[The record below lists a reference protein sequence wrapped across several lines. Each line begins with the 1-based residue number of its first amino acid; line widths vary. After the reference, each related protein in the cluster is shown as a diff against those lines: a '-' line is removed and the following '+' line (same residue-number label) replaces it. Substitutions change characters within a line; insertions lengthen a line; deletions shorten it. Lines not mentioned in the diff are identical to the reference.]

1 LKTVAASTRIVE
13 VRLRISDGSRELERL
28 NFEVRLEEFIF
39 KSASRLSVTI
49 LDPPIAT
56 LVANFQSRVL
66 IPTRHYRLGAIACT
80 GRPRQTV
87 LRRFRCPP
95 ARPT

>member
-1 LKTVAASTRIVE
+1 

-28 NFEVRLEEFIF
+28 NFEVRLQEFIF
-39 KSASRLSVTI
+39 KSVSRLSVTI

-66 IPTRHYRLGAIACT
+66 IPTRHIVSARSPVLGGPIRPFFADLAAHRR
-80 GRPRQTV
+80 GRPD
-87 LRRFRCPP
+87 
-95 ARPT
+95 